1 MQVSHGA
8 IQFMVYEE
16 LKSVASGWRSSQRN
30 GRHRTVSSPEIMGI
44 GALSKLAATVI
55 TYPTQ
60 VVRSRLQQR
69 MQHRAIRYK
78 SGMDVLRITLRREGW
93 RGLYKGIVPNV
104 LRVVPQSALT
114 FLVYENVMR
123 QLTAFEARRQT

>member
-1 MQVSHGA
+1 MCIASLVLTA
-8 IQFMVYEE
+8 PCMLA
-16 LKSVASGWRSSQRN
+16 LKS
-30 GRHRTVSSPEIMGI
+30 
-44 GALSKLAATVI
+44 LSV
-55 TYPTQ
+55 Q

-104 LRVVPQSALT
+104 LRVMPQSALT
-114 FLVYENVMR
+114 FLVYETVMR
-123 QLTAFEARRQT
+123 NLTAFEAKRPVIS

>member
-1 MQVSHGA
+1 M
-8 IQFMVYEE
+8 
-16 LKSVASGWRSSQRN
+16 
-30 GRHRTVSSPEIMGI
+30 
-44 GALSKLAATVI
+44 
-55 TYPTQ
+55 
-60 VVRSRLQQR
+60 VRSRLQQR
-69 MQHRAIRYK
+69 MAHRAIRYK

-123 QLTAFEARRQT
+123 HLTAFEARRQI